1 MTQILLTA
9 AQSGF
14 PIEARVGDELV
25 LQLVENPT
33 TGYRWQPD
41 SELQLPA
48 REDHYVP
55 AAGATG
61 AGGVRTLRLLLS
73 SPGSFDLAFSLR
85 RPWEGEGQALE
96 RVVYH
101 LLVRNEP

>member
-9 AQSGF
+9 AKSGCR
-14 PIEARVGDELV
+14 IEARVGDELV

-33 TGYRWQPD
+33 TGYRWQAD
-41 SELQLPA
+41 SGLQPSA
-48 REDHYVP
+48 REDHFEP

-61 AGGVRTLRLLLS
+61 AGGVRTLRFFLS
-73 SPGSFDLAFSLR
+73 SPGSLYLAFCLR
-85 RPWEGEGQALE
+85 RPWEGAGQAVE

-101 LLVRNEP
+101 LLVQNEP

>member
-61 AGGVRTLRLLLS
+61 AGVCAPSAFYSRAQAALIWPS
-73 SPGSFDLAFSLR
+73 ASADPGR
-85 RPWEGEGQALE
+85 GGPG
-96 RVVYH
+96 
-101 LLVRNEP
+101 P